1 MNKEVKNL
9 SSTIEEL
16 RLQVIAATS
25 MTYDLAESGYENE
38 KAIAQMEKT
47 STVWNLFLKEWEEL
61 KDEIKKSKDKT
72 MKSEEFEN
80 RTIDKGSEFSR
91 LTNIIKKQR

>member
-25 MTYDLAESGYENE
+25 MTYDFM
-38 KAIAQMEKT
+38 Q
-47 STVWNLFLKEWEEL
+47 
-61 KDEIKKSKDKT
+61 
-72 MKSEEFEN
+72 
-80 RTIDKGSEFSR
+80 
-91 LTNIIKKQR
+91 